1 MTALGE
7 RIGRRSVV
15 AAVGLGA
22 AAAISVATFS
32 NSRLGQMFSERVT
45 DGVQGV
51 KTVAAMLAERSPGQR
66 PEGTLANSKRRRQA
80 ALHERALP
88 KVRGPGPAAYEALAS
103 PPPVTVVPPV
113 TTPLY
118 QAVTA
123 PPVPVALVPT
133 GSTGG
138 GPPIL
143 SSIPLPG
150 GGGGFTPPLVTTA
163 TPEVPATPATPA
175 APVPEPT
182 TWTMMLLGFAM
193 MARVLKRAAGT
204 PPHKSLS

>member
-1 MTALGE
+1 MTALRE
-7 RIGRRSVV
+7 LIGRRSVV

-22 AAAISVATFS
+22 ATAISVTTFS
-32 NSRLGQMFSERVT
+32 NPRMAQMFSERVT
-45 DGVQGV
+45 EGVQGV

-66 PEGTLANSKRRRQA
+66 PEGALANSKPRRQA

-88 KVRGPGPAAYEALAS
+88 KVRGAGPAAYEALAS
-103 PPPVTVVPPV
+103 PPPVMVAPPV

-118 QAVTA
+118 QAVAA
-123 PPVPVALVPT
+123 PPIPVALVPT

-143 SSIPLPG
+143 SNIPLPG

-163 TPEVPATPATPA
+163 TPEVPATPV

-182 TWTMMLLGFAM
+182 TWAMMLLGLAI
-193 MARVLKRAAGT
+193 MARALKR
-204 PPHKSLS
+204 PPVPTSA